1 MPFYPADD
9 ADSEVLRLMT
19 EVAEASR
26 QRVALEAQ
34 LAAVQRSDGAA
45 RAQLDQARV
54 RAVAPLPCCGANTS
68 RKCICMQLR
77 LVTMPTLLPCTLSAW
92 GEAPRGVQL
101 VRRASTLVPL
111 LLELC
116 GHTYHMVIVPALV

>member
-1 MPFYPADD
+1 VCSLADD

-45 RAQLDQARV
+45 RGQLDQARV
-54 RAVAPLPCCGANTS
+54 RNPEADLNLSLTS
-68 RKCICMQLR
+68 HTEARLKCT
-77 LVTMPTLLPCTLSAW
+77 VTK
-92 GEAPRGVQL
+92 Q
-101 VRRASTLVPL
+101 
-111 LLELC
+111 
-116 GHTYHMVIVPALV
+116 H

>member
-1 MPFYPADD
+1 MWISADD

-45 RAQLDQARV
+45 RGQLDQARV
-54 RAVAPLPCCGANTS
+54 RAAGPGSVAGRHYQEWTFVE
-68 RKCICMQLR
+68 LR
-77 LVTMPTLLPCTLSAW
+77 LVTMPII
-92 GEAPRGVQL
+92 
-101 VRRASTLVPL
+101 
-111 LLELC
+111 
-116 GHTYHMVIVPALV
+116 Y